1 MKNMLCLVILNL
13 KKYTYKSLSSFISFY
28 LLIAFASLRNMP
40 IAFLINLGLE
50 SDTFV
55 ITKDSLKASSN
66 DVPLTP
72 SSYNIFSRRIAL
84 KCCLY
89 YDHNRSHGL
98 YLKL

>member
-50 SDTFV
+50 SNNL
-55 ITKDSLKASSN
+55 SLQRT
-66 DVPLTP
+66 L
-72 SSYNIFSRRIAL
+72 L
-84 KCCLY
+84 KHQVMMFL
-89 YDHNRSHGL
+89 
-98 YLKL
+98 